1 MAALALLVTGLAACD
16 AGGSPEP
23 PEPSGPTTA
32 TPAQL
37 TFGAYGPK
45 DQLDALADVTEEFNT
60 LYEPAEVEMETWAN
74 DDELI
79 EALKSGEDV
88 PDVFTVSREDL
99 AWLLQ
104 EKLTQ
109 PVDQLLDERGVD
121 FGDNYSRDGI
131 EAFSAENRL
140 QCMPYGI
147 SPMVIFYN
155 KDLVDFD
162 RMERRGLD
170 VPAEAEEG
178 EGRLTWNFDQFAA
191 AADFATRPRRGTKGV
206 YVAPTLEGLAPFI
219 YSGGGQM
226 FDDENDPKSLA
237 FSDDGTKDALERSLE
252 LFRSPTLT
260 LSEDQLEE
268 RTPLQW
274 FRRGKLGMLA
284 GYRELVPGLRR
295 VQGLDFDVIAMP
307 NLESPATVGQVT
319 GLCMSADAAS
329 APAAADFMVH
339 LLDTPAAAH
348 VTNAGYLVPGEHRGR
363 RLRRLPPARPP
374 PHHRPGLQRQR
385 PQHRLPA
392 PALHLARARS
402 RRHRR
407 PRPPLQ
413 PADPR
418 QPRRAHR
425 TDRRGQPHRPRPR
438 VGLAEC
444 ERERQRLLNRRAGC
458 PIALLRSGLG
468 VGRPRTPGRLE

>member
-1 MAALALLVTGLAACD
+1 MARRRRQVALGRARVRRGGPAGVAALALLVTGLAACD

-60 LYEPAEVEMETWAN
+60 LYEPAEVEMQTWAN

-79 EALKSGEDV
+79 EALTSGEDV

-260 LSEDQLEE
+260 LSGDQLEE
-268 RTPLQW
+268 LTPLQW

-348 VTNAGYLVPGEHRGR
+348 VTNAGYLVPANIEV
-363 RLRRLPPARPP
+363 AVSDDF
-374 PHHRPGLQRQR
+374 LQ
-385 PQHRLPA
+385 
-392 PALHLARARS
+392 
-402 RRHRR
+402 
-407 PRPPLQ
+407 
-413 PADPR
+413 
-418 QPRRAHR
+418 
-425 TDRRGQPHRPRPR
+425 
-438 VGLAEC
+438 
-444 ERERQRLLNRRAGC
+444 
-458 PIALLRSGLG
+458 
-468 VGRPRTPGRLE
+468 PGRLPITAQVFNASVRNIVFPPLLSTWPELEAAVTEDLDRLFNQPILDNLDEITEQIDEDSRTVLDPESVSPSASESDSAS